1 MLYVSENQ
9 RRSTTE
15 NIRRDWV
22 RHAAGESYTGK
33 GGRFDIQLFAEDG
46 VTSSEGSKVIQ
57 APLANNGIV
66 LKHRR
71 PYSVYQQSNGIQ
83 IP

>member
-33 GGRFDIQLFAEDG
+33 GGRFDIHLFAEDG

-57 APLANNGIV
+57 APLAYNGIV
-66 LKHRR
+66 LEHRR
-71 PYSVYQQSNGIQ
+71 PHSVYQQSNVTQ